1 MFNHYAKLKKK
12 KKLFNFGM
20 ECDGSNYTSRFFAIF
35 NSWQLFVD
43 IDMQKLHEK
52 DFVLF
57 YNLTWNFF

>member
-1 MFNHYAKLKKK
+1 
-12 KKLFNFGM
+12 M